1 LLHRSDLWEQLAQD
15 MQQLLC
21 EQPMPL
27 GAFFNWLDR
36 VLMDEGPMAAAALLE
51 RLSADANSP
60 QGLVGDTA
68 LITLAQRLDGL
79 HEVTLSEQS
88 ADDIITLVQPLQLR
102 ALNDELELLLQSGEL
117 SEAADAR
124 KLELITLCTQL
135 KQTISRKRPLVQ

>member
-1 LLHRSDLWEQLAQD
+1 
-15 MQQLLC
+15 
-21 EQPMPL
+21 
-27 GAFFNWLDR
+27 
-36 VLMDEGPMAAAALLE
+36 
-51 RLSADANSP
+51 
-60 QGLVGDTA
+60 
-68 LITLAQRLDGL
+68 L